1 MNPIL
6 YISILLLHVIH
17 ADRKRGGIHTHAT
30 PPQSYLEVNTRKR
43 GHISRSTSSKL
54 SKSKTTAGTT
64 GIVRGAASGST
75 SQLHCCQVCPQ
86 QFYDEISFLDI
97 SLQHKKRAVQNF
109 HTAHGLKMT
118 YSFEVIEQ
126 GTTNTQEQINT
137 HVDPTKKTQSF
148 TTNRLDKKDV
158 LFLEKEEDENK
169 NNDKRKLGKHPKHP
183 RQTQLQQRFLAS
195 KNELQQKKGGK
206 GGAPPAAAKKKK
218 SSAAKKAPAAAK
230 KSSAAKKSPAAAKKS
245 SAAKKAPAAK
255 KSGLESKIGA
265 AAKSGVGA
273 KGGDVAAGAGLL
285 GVAAG
290 AGAIGAASVSSKKT
304 VRIQSEESVHRVM
317 EYCSYRHSDFY

>member
-1 MNPIL
+1 MM
-6 YISILLLHVIH
+6 HVIH
-17 ADRKRGGIHTHAT
+17 ADRKRGGIHTI
-30 PPQSYLEVNTRKR
+30 PNPSQSYLELNTRKR
-43 GHISRSTSSKL
+43 GRISRSTSSKL
-54 SKSKTTAGTT
+54 HVSKTTAGTT
-64 GIVRGAASGST
+64 GIVREAASSST

-97 SLQHKKRAVQNF
+97 SMQRKQRAVHNF

-126 GTTNTQEQINT
+126 GPTNTQEQINT

-148 TTNRLDKKDV
+148 ITNQLDKKDV
-158 LFLEKEEDENK
+158 LFLEKEEDENE
-169 NNDKRKLGKHPKHP
+169 NNDIRKLGKHPKHP
-183 RQTQLQQRFLAS
+183 KQTQLQQRFLAS
-195 KNELQQKKGGK
+195 KQTLQQKKGGK

-245 SAAKKAPAAK
+245 SSAKKAPAAK

-265 AAKSGVGA
+265 AAKSGVDAKVGAAATKSGVGA
-273 KGGDVAAGAGLL
+273 KVGDVAVGAGLL

-290 AGAIGAASVSSKKT
+290 AGAIGVASVSSKT
-304 VRIQSEESVHRVM
+304 
-317 EYCSYRHSDFY
+317 